1 MPLSTPLNFPN
12 GPTNFR
18 GAQVVQ
24 ILPNVKALLERQLG
38 DPGNTDLTVRNID
51 IFKQGSGL
59 MARDFATPYSIHVSA
74 GVQCELATRLVATA
88 DFVYRR
94 SVRRNM
100 GDVDLNRWLAAQGP
114 VIPACRGPE
123 LLDPTARCSSGP
135 ITVQMSGGL
144 ATYKGLLVK
153 LERRWAGRSQMLGSY
168 ALSSN
173 RGFNGVINNDDWFAS
188 YGPRDMDRRHV
199 FTFSGIADLPWG
211 LRVSGVSKVLS
222 GPPFRAQLFGL
233 DLNGDGTI
241 NDLLPGTGWNELNRG
256 VDAAGLREIVE
267 RFNSSVAG
275 GLTPAGQPIPPVT
288 LPPSFRFGDSV
299 FSQDLRVAKIFR
311 FSDRYEL
318 NVFGEVFN
326 LLNVANLDG
335 YGINMLEPSTFGQP
349 NRRVTQV
356 FGSGGP
362 RAVQLGAR
370 VSF

>member
-1 MPLSTPLNFPN
+1 
-12 GPTNFR
+12 
-18 GAQVVQ
+18 
-24 ILPNVKALLERQLG
+24 VKALLERQLG
-38 DPGNTDLTVRNID
+38 DPGNTDLSVRNID
-51 IFKQGSGL
+51 VFKQGSGL
-59 MARDFATPYSIHVSA
+59 IAPDFATPYSVDVNA
-74 GVQCELATRLVATA
+74 GVQRELATRLVATA

-94 SVRRNM
+94 SVRQNM

-123 LLDPTARCSSGP
+123 LLDPAAQCSSGP

-153 LERRWAGRSQMLGSY
+153 LERRWAGRYQMLGSY

-173 RGFNGVINNDDWFAS
+173 RGFNGVINNDNWFAS

-211 LRVSGVSKVLS
+211 FRVSAVPKVLS

-241 NDLLPGTGWNELNRG
+241 NDLLPGTGWNELGRG
-256 VDAAGLREIVE
+256 VDAAGLRETVE
-267 RFNSSVAG
+267 RFNPTVAG
-275 GLTPAGQPIPPVT
+275 GLTPAGRPIPRVA
-288 LPPSFRFGDSV
+288 LPSSFRFGDSV

-326 LLNVANLDG
+326 LFNVANLDG
-335 YGINMLEPSTFGQP
+335 YGVNLLEASTFGRP
-349 NRRVTQV
+349 NRRATQV
-356 FGSGGP
+356 FGAGGP
-362 RAVQLGAR
+362 RAFQVGGR
-370 VSF
+370 ITF